1 MARIPK
7 TSSKYRIY
15 CGYLD
20 IFRIKCVL
28 GGTIRKIIGIC
39 LAERRMRPCPGAL
52 FGDNP
57 GKVAKSQDE
66 ALMARLDETDC
77 HLLSLLQEDDRQPL
91 ATLSEKMG
99 IAISTINDRIK
110 RLVRNGIISGFH
122 ARIAPEAVGLDLLAF
137 IMVSW
142 SNPKVEPAF
151 LDKVKASA
159 DVLECHHITG
169 AWNYLLKVRVG
180 TTRDLERFL
189 TDTIKAVGGVERTET
204 LIALSTAKETWKVG
218 IERPMPNSSKQVQ

>member
-1 MARIPK
+1 
-7 TSSKYRIY
+7 
-15 CGYLD
+15 
-20 IFRIKCVL
+20 
-28 GGTIRKIIGIC
+28 
-39 LAERRMRPCPGAL
+39 
-52 FGDNP
+52 
-57 GKVAKSQDE
+57 
-66 ALMARLDETDC
+66 MARLDETDC

-99 IAISTINDRIK
+99 VAISTINDRIK
-110 RLVRNGIISGFH
+110 RLVRNGVISGFH

-142 SNPKVEPAF
+142 SSPKVEPAF
-151 LDKVKASA
+151 LDKVKASP

-189 TDTIKAVGGVERTET
+189 TDTIKTVDGVERTET
-204 LIALSTAKETWKVG
+204 LIALSTAKETWSVG
-218 IERPMPNSSKQVQ
+218 VDRPTPRKQEP